1 MLALTKPRPKPSH
14 IWDKGLNLRE
24 KKEPQVQNPD
34 EVKIE
39 VLASGICGTDL
50 GIYNSK
56 ESLKKEMAHAKID
69 PVTIG
74 HEFGGRINQ
83 AGDSALEDL
92 ARMVIEKHWITEA
105 EKRAFGLT
113 NGKVSKK
120 ANLVKFL
127 SQNFLVS
134 AEMHLTCQHCR
145 QCLTGQKHACPFT
158 RIKGIHQDGAFAKY
172 VIVPISNLVLFK
184 KDELPIEI
192 IAFMDA
198 IGNAMHTVQEGGVLG
213 NNVAVLG
220 CGVQGLLATA
230 VARVSGASKIFVT
243 GASNPLARESQKRM
257 NKKFL
262 LARKLGADFCFDVS
276 FKSDRMKFLEQVKKE
291 TKGVGVDCVL
301 EMSGNYQAY
310 HDAFEVIR
318 NGGKM
323 ALLGLP
329 AGETKIDFS
338 NQIIFRG
345 ITIQGIIGR
354 KVFSSWE
361 TMTALL
367 KSGLAKKLLN
377 LGFITHDLDLKNYI
391 KGFKAM
397 QSGEAIKVILRP

>member
-14 IWDKGLNLRE
+14 IWDKGLILRE
-24 KKEPQVQNPD
+24 KKEPQIQKPD

-56 ESLKKEMAHAKID
+56 ESVRKEMAHAQVD

-92 ARMVIEKHWITEA
+92 ARMVIEKHWITEP
-105 EKRAFGLT
+105 ERRALGLA
-113 NGKVSKK
+113 NGKVTKK
-120 ANLVKFL
+120 ANFLKFL
-127 SQNFLVS
+127 GQNFLVS

-172 VIVPISNLVLFK
+172 LIVPISNLVLFK
-184 KDELPIEI
+184 RDELPIEI

-230 VARVSGASKIFVT
+230 VARVSGASKIFVS
-243 GASNPLARESQKRM
+243 GASSPLVKESQKRI
-257 NKKFL
+257 NKKFI

-276 FKSDRMKFLEQVKKE
+276 FKSDRLKFLEQVKKE

-329 AGETKIDFS
+329 AGETKVDFS

-367 KSGLAKKLLN
+367 KSGLAKKLLD
-377 LGFITHDLDLKNYI
+377 LGFITHQLDLKNYV

-397 QSGEAIKVILRP
+397 QAGEAIKVLLRP